1 MAGLERENLA
11 LVHQLSQE
19 RQHGREVEAEW
30 ARRLDTA
37 RQQHKDNLAS
47 LAALVAAQNKVTG
60 WIPSLYYISILPWQV
75 GREWR
80 SEMSSLT
87 TKYNTKLRAAQQRNK
102 ELRAELA
109 KLQVRPNELSP
120 SYHT

>member
-1 MAGLERENLA
+1 MGRWRLPGRGGWTPPGSSTGTTSPA
-11 LVHQLSQE
+11 SQ
-19 RQHGREVEAEW
+19 
-30 ARRLDTA
+30 
-37 RQQHKDNLAS
+37 
-47 LAALVAAQNKVTG
+47 
-60 WIPSLYYISILPWQV
+60 PSLHPRTRCLHTAYSPPYSSISPCQV

-109 KLQVRPNELSP
+109 KLQVRPGANQACKPCLLFINELSP
-120 SYHT
+120 SY